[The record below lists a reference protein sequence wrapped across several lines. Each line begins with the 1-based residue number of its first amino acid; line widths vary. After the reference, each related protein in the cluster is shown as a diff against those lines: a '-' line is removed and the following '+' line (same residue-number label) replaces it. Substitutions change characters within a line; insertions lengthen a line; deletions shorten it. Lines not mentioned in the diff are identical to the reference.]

1 MFQQLVWE
9 AYAVVSIPEPRVT
22 LVQVA
27 ERAGVSKS
35 TAGYVLTG
43 QDRRMRIA
51 EETRARVLRAAAEM
65 NYRPNVMARSL
76 RTPVTRPI
84 AVISDTLAT
93 EAYGGELIE
102 GCVSA
107 AAAHGRLTFIG
118 ETRRDP
124 DLEAAL
130 VEEFLA
136 EQVEDFVF
144 ASVYPRAIAV
154 PRALPSTARV
164 VMLNCAATD
173 PAVRAVLPDERG
185 AGRMAAEVLLS
196 CGVLEG
202 IWLVGDRAPHAYA
215 PGRDR
220 EAGLRETL
228 TAAGSGLAGALDCA
242 WEPESAYETLSAA
255 LGSGFRPA
263 ALLCMN
269 DRVALGAYQALTEAA
284 LSIPVDVAV
293 LAFEAT
299 ALARWLRPGLTSIDR
314 ELHVMGRRA
323 VDRLLA
329 AEPSPGPELV
339 PLDLRVRGS
348 TWSAGGHDVPSMG

>member
-1 MFQQLVWE
+1 M
-9 AYAVVSIPEPRVT
+9 VSIPEPRVT

-27 ERAGVSKS
+27 ARAGVSKS
-35 TAGYVLTG
+35 TAGHVLTG
-43 QDRRMRIA
+43 QDQRMRIA
-51 EETRARVLRAAAEM
+51 EATRARVLRAAAEM

-76 RTPVTRPI
+76 RTRVTRPI

-124 DLEAAL
+124 ELEAAL

-136 EQVEDFVF
+136 EQVGDFVV
-144 ASVYPRAIAV
+144 ASVYPREI
-154 PRALPSTARV
+154 ALPAALAAAAARV
-164 VMLNCAATD
+164 VMLNCAAAD
-173 PAVRAVLPDERG
+173 PAVPAVLPDEHG
-185 AGRMAAEVLLS
+185 AGRLAAEVLLDGS
-196 CGVLEG
+196 GPAG

-220 EAGLRETL
+220 EAGLCERL
-228 TAAGSGLAGALDCA
+228 RAAGRDLAGTLDCA
-242 WEPESAYETLSAA
+242 WEPESACEVLSGA
-255 LGSGFRPA
+255 LGAGLRPA
-263 ALLCMN
+263 ALVAMN
-269 DRVALGAYQALTEAA
+269 DRIALGAYQALAEAR
-284 LSIPVDVAV
+284 LSIPDDVAV

-314 ELHVMGRRA
+314 ELSTMGRRA
-323 VDRLLA
+323 VDRLLD
-329 AEPSPGPELV
+329 PGRAPGAELV
-339 PLDLRVRGS
+339 PLDLRLRGS
-348 TWSAGGHDVPSMG
+348 TRRSADRA

>member
-1 MFQQLVWE
+1 M
-9 AYAVVSIPEPRVT
+9 VSIPEPRVT

-43 QDRRMRIA
+43 QDQRMRIA
-51 EETRARVLRAAAEM
+51 EATRARVLRAAAEM

-124 DLEAAL
+124 ELEAAL

-136 EQVEDFVF
+136 EQVADFVV
-144 ASVYPRAIAV
+144 ASVYPREI
-154 PRALPSTARV
+154 ALPAALASAARV

-173 PAVRAVLPDERG
+173 PAVPAVLPDERG
-185 AGRMAAEVLLS
+185 AGRLAAEV
-196 CGVLEG
+196 VLGGSGPAG

-220 EAGLRETL
+220 EAGLRERL
-228 TAAGSGLAGALDCA
+228 RAAGSDLSGTLDCA
-242 WEPESAYETLSAA
+242 WEPESAYEVLSTA
-255 LGSGFRPA
+255 LRSGLRPA
-263 ALLCMN
+263 ALVAMN
-269 DRVALGAYQALTEAA
+269 DRVALGAYQALAEAG
-284 LSIPVDVAV
+284 LSIPDDVAV

-314 ELHVMGRRA
+314 ELPTMGRRA
-323 VDRLLA
+323 VERLLDA
-329 AEPSPGPELV
+329 DRTPGAELV

-348 TWSAGGHDVPSMG
+348 TR

>member
-1 MFQQLVWE
+1 MFQQKSE
-9 AYAVVSIPEPRVT
+9 RAYAVVSTPEPRVT

-43 QDRRMRIA
+43 QDQQMRIA
-51 EETRARVLRAAAEM
+51 EATRARVLRAAAEM

-76 RTPVTRPI
+76 RTPVTRPV

-107 AAAHGRLTFIG
+107 AAAQGRLTFIG

-124 DLEAAL
+124 ELEAAL

-136 EQVEDFVF
+136 EQVSDFVF
-144 ASVYPRAIAV
+144 ASVYPREITL
-154 PRALPSTARV
+154 PMALGAGARV
-164 VMLNCAATD
+164 VMLNCAAAD
-173 PAVRAVLPDERG
+173 PAVPAVLPDERG
-185 AGRMAAEVLLS
+185 AGRLAAEVLLGS
-196 CGVLEG
+196 GVTDG

-220 EAGLRETL
+220 ENGLRERL
-228 TAAGSGLAGALDCA
+228 RAAGSDLAGTLDSA
-242 WEPESAYETLSAA
+242 WEPESAYEVLSAT
-255 LGSGFRPA
+255 LGAGLRPA
-263 ALLCMN
+263 ALVAMN
-269 DRVALGAYQALTEAA
+269 DRVALGAYQALAEAG
-284 LSIPVDVAV
+284 LSIPGDVAV
-293 LAFEAT
+293 LAFETT

-314 ELHVMGRRA
+314 ELPIMGRRA
-323 VDRLLA
+323 VDRLLDVERA
-329 AEPSPGPELV
+329 PGAELV
-339 PLDLRVRGS
+339 PLDLHLRGS
-348 TWSAGGHDVPSMG
+348 TLIRRPA